1 MKTRISAR
9 VEHMLGV
16 PGAQRGEEALF
27 PGTTVIAS
35 QPDVAHQAQWLLQ
48 RGAEEVLV
56 LPGNAAPPQRVLI
69 HWADEA
75 VRSATLAVSASVLR
89 HVSAEAMYMG
99 IMPDLTPN
107 AQRPHGMRALLDARS
122 EAQAVHGL
130 EMRTEL
136 RFGDV
141 AHELAGQLGEA
152 PGQMLILGV
161 CEVARLVERFG
172 ALLESARWPVLIV
185 SREHAGTLP

>member
-9 VEHMLGV
+9 VEPQLGI
-16 PGAQRGEEALF
+16 PTAECGEGALF

-35 QPDVAHQAQWLLQ
+35 QPDVAHQAEWLLK
-48 RGAEEVLV
+48 RGADEVLV
-56 LPGNAAPPQRVLI
+56 LPMNASPPNRVLI
-69 HWADEA
+69 HWADEQ

-89 HVSAEAMYMG
+89 HVSAEAVYVG
-99 IMPDLTPN
+99 IMPNMTPT

-136 RFGDV
+136 RFGEV
-141 AHELAGQLGEA
+141 AHELTRQLGET

-161 CEVARLVERFG
+161 RDTSRLVERFG
-172 ALLESARWPVLIV
+172 SLLESARWPVLIV
-185 SREHAGTLP
+185 RREQESA